1 MDQSQ
6 LLSIVGGIYDK
17 LVADVSDAVIA
28 KLKAE
33 NSAAIALEPD
43 NLRGHLIDLLAGD
56 DGVRDTIRDL
66 IDVKIDDIDLDNYR
80 QFISLEARVDELE
93 SNDSSAI
100 DADNDTFADAV
111 CEVIRN
117 KI

>member
-33 NSAAIALEPD
+33 SKAEISLEPEA
-43 NLRGHLIDLLAGD
+43 LQASLVTLLETDEGA
-56 DGVRDTIRDL
+56 RDAIRDL
-66 IDVKIDDIDLDNYR
+66 IDTKVDDIDLDNFA
-80 QFISLEARVDELE
+80 QFNSLEARVEELE
-93 SNDSSAI
+93 NNDSAAI

-111 CEVIRN
+111 REVIRTN
-117 KI
+117 I